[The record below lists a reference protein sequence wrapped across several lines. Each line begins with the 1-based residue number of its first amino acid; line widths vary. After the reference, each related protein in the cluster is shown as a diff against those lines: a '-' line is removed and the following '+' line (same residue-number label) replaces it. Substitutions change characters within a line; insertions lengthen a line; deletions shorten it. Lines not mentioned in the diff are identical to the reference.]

1 MAQKKTKGKI
11 PGQGQPVDASTDLFW
26 RDNQNF
32 AEVFSKAVF
41 NGLFVNPDQLVDLN
55 VAESTMLRLKD
66 GSTTTLKQTR
76 DVIKSLSSGGAW
88 LVILGI
94 ENQTHIDFLMPFRV
108 WELNFINVAR
118 QVDDIRKKHQ
128 AERDAIKKAKESG
141 EAVEE
146 RHLSEAEILSGFYS
160 DDKLTPVITLVIYYG
175 KEEWKRPL
183 KLSDLFKD
191 TPFTGF
197 ADDMPMYLLDVR
209 HMTREKLDTYSPS
222 LRSFFGF
229 LVYENTDE
237 LDEFVRENDDS
248 FSDLPEQTIDALIEI
263 THSKELERFKKEYR
277 TPKGGVNVC
286 YGIQVYGNQRE
297 MAGSVRI
304 AQRHGFSIA
313 ETVKDIMA
321 EYHLKETDAKDV
333 VEKNWKK
340 DTEQTSKS
348 K

>member
-1 MAQKKTKGKI
+1 MAEKKTKGKI

-26 RDNQNF
+26 RDNKNF

-66 GSTTTLKQTR
+66 GATTTLKQTR
-76 DVIKSLSSGGAW
+76 DVIKALSSGGAW

-128 AERDAIKKAKESG
+128 AERDAIKKAKEKG
-141 EAVEE
+141 EIVVE
-146 RHLSEAEILSGFYS
+146 RHLSDAEVLSGFYS

-175 KEEWKRPL
+175 QEEWKRPQ

-209 HMTREKLDTYSPS
+209 HMTREKLNAYSPA

-229 LVYENTDE
+229 LIYENTND

-248 FSDLPEQTIDALIEI
+248 FSNLPEQTIDALIEI

-277 TPKGGVNVC
+277 TPEGGVNVC

-297 MAGSVRI
+297 MAGSVRL

-321 EYHLKETDAKDV
+321 EYQLKEKDAKEV

-340 DTEQTSKS
+340 KTETVAESK
-348 K
+348 

>member
-1 MAQKKTKGKI
+1 MAGKSAKGKI
-11 PGQGQPVDASTDLFW
+11 PGQGQPVDAQMDIFW
-26 RDNQNF
+26 RDNKHF
-32 AEVFSKAVF
+32 AEVFSKEVF
-41 NGLFVNPDQLVDLN
+41 TGLFVDPNQLVDLN
-55 VAESTMLRLKD
+55 VAESSMLRMRD
-66 GSTTTLKQTR
+66 GATTTLKQTR
-76 DVIKSLSSGGAW
+76 DVVKSLASGGAW

-118 QVDDIRKKHQ
+118 QVDEIRKRHK
-128 AERDAIKKAKESG
+128 AERDAIKKAKEKG
-141 EAVEE
+141 ETVVE
-146 RHLSEAEILSGFYS
+146 RRLSDAEILSGFYS

-175 KEEWKRPL
+175 EEEWKRPL

-191 TPFTGF
+191 TPFTCF

-209 HMTREKLDTYSPS
+209 HMSREKVDSYSPA
-222 LRSFFGF
+222 LKPFLGF
-229 LVYENTDE
+229 LAYDNTEE
-237 LDEFVRENDDS
+237 LEEFVRENEES
-248 FSDLPEQTIDALIEI
+248 FSNLPEQTVDALIEI

-277 TPKGGVNVC
+277 TSEGGVNVC

-297 MAGSVRI
+297 MAGSVRL

-321 EYHLKETDAKDV
+321 EYKLKEQDAQEV
-333 VEKNWKK
+333 VKKNWKET
-340 DTEQTSKS
+340 TENTSK